1 MRRQSQ
7 SNFLSLYTY
16 FKHEA
21 LKQRPALSPEGG
33 GRCFLR
39 QFFLA
44 IVVCFMSDEVLA
56 EGRCPSGMFETGSRD
71 YLACAPIPGYGQG
84 DSDTG
89 QDSQPPIPTIWET
102 RWGAIVTESKGG
114 GFGAVNG
121 FKSEVAASGAALEQC
136 QGTATVSKTKCVVRA
151 VYHNQCAA
159 YAWGA
164 GVSVASNAID
174 IPTATKNALQ
184 SCGDACKIYY
194 SGCSYAEAVPK

>member
-1 MRRQSQ
+1 MFSRLWLLAAIFCLV
-7 SNFLSLYTY
+7 SN
-16 FKHEA
+16 
-21 LKQRPALSPEGG
+21 
-33 GRCFLR
+33 
-39 QFFLA
+39 
-44 IVVCFMSDEVLA
+44 VVLA
-56 EGRCPSGMFETGSRD
+56 EGRCPPGMFETGSRD

-84 DSDTG
+84 D
-89 QDSQPPIPTIWET
+89 DSSESSPPPIPTVWET

-121 FKSEVAASGAALEQC
+121 FKSESAASSSALEQC
-136 QGTATVSKTKCVVRA
+136 QVTATVSKTKCAVRA

-164 GVSVASNAID
+164 GVSVASHAID

-184 SCGDACKIYY
+184 SCSEDAGDTCKIYY

>member
-1 MRRQSQ
+1 VKKLLY
-7 SNFLSLYTY
+7 LSLIS
-16 FKHEA
+16 
-21 LKQRPALSPEGG
+21 LLALSGEI
-33 GRCFLR
+33 F
-39 QFFLA
+39 
-44 IVVCFMSDEVLA
+44 A
-56 EGRCPSGMFETGSRD
+56 EGRCPPGMFETGSRD

-164 GVSVASNAID
+164 GVSVASHAID

-184 SCGDACKIYY
+184 SCGEDAGEACKIYY